1 MTMGAVCPTAMT
13 YTPLSESVELYRTT
27 ELSLSQI
34 ASRAGVSEDELT
46 SELRASGVP
55 LRSEDQGTATTT
67 RY

>member
-1 MTMGAVCPTAMT
+1 MT

-34 ASRAGVSEDELT
+34 AARAGVDESDLA
-46 SELRASGVP
+46 SELRASGVA
-55 LRSEDQGTATTT
+55 LRSDDQDAVTTT